1 MHRNTRIEKQGDKL
15 LKMPGKL
22 DRGSVEFKSRIVG
35 RTGDVMGIATTQVIS
50 VPQTMT
56 IIDAVKVMCSH
67 GFRRLPVTDAG
78 THKLRGIVTAGDII
92 DFMGGGSR
100 YNLVQVKHKG
110 NMLAAVNE
118 SVREIMTSELVTL
131 NTDDSIEDAVSCILS
146 HRTGGLPIIDDDGI
160 LRGIITERDVME
172 LLSKQKTSQIVEDVM
187 TASLKIIDPATPV
200 GTATQEMVKH
210 HFRRLPVVSEDILI
224 GIVTA
229 SDILKYLG
237 SGEAFNQL
245 VTGDSSEIMALPVR
259 ELISGPLHTT
269 TPEKNLQE
277 TALEMLDKH
286 VGALPVI
293 ENSRLVGLVTEFDL
307 VKALAER

>member
-22 DRGSVEFKSRIVG
+22 DRGPVEFKSHMVE
-35 RTGDVMGIATTQVIS
+35 RTGDVMGIATAHVIS
-50 VPQTMT
+50 VPQTMA

-100 YNLVQVKHKG
+100 YNLVLVKHKG

-118 SVREIMTSELVTL
+118 NIREIMTRELVTM
-131 NTDDSIEDAVSCILS
+131 NTGDSIDEAVSRILS
-146 HRTGGLPIIDDDGI
+146 RKTGGLPIVDENGV
-160 LRGIITERDVME
+160 LRGIVTERDVME
-172 LLSKQKTSQIVEDVM
+172 LLSKQKSTQTVEDVM
-187 TASLKIIDPATPV
+187 TTSLNIIDPDTPV
-200 GTATQEMVKH
+200 GTATREMVKH
-210 HFRRLPVVSEDILI
+210 HFRRLPVVSEDVLI

-245 VTGDSSEIMALPVR
+245 ITGDSSEIMALPVR

-269 TPEKNLQE
+269 TPEKDLRA
-277 TALEMLDKH
+277 TALEMLDKQ

-293 ENSRLVGLVTEFDL
+293 ESSRLVGLVTEFDL